1 MENKKFDLN
10 SVLGFVFMGL
20 ILMWMFYSQS
30 KQTKIDQAKKAK
42 EQKIADSIQ
51 KVNQKTK
58 VIDSQSFKDTTKV
71 SNAVVDSLK
80 TAQLTSQFGSFAY
93 SGTLPSATENKTVL
107 ENEVLKITVNNKGG
121 QIDEIL
127 LKKYLTY
134 DKKPLYLVK
143 DKNSNFVLNFNTKD
157 NRVLNTK
164 DLFFEPKL
172 LQDKGVQSLSMRL
185 KVSEDKYLEYIYT
198 LKSNDYM
205 MDFNINSIG
214 LEGVLDSSKP
224 VNLQWD
230 LKSFRT
236 EKSVSYEN
244 MNTVLSYHF
253 DKNEFDLIRAT
264 GKVKTENVE
273 ETQWIAY
280 RQQFFSSI
288 LIAKNPIKSAK
299 LIAENLVKDD
309 TKDTIYL
316 KKFSTEMPLAISK
329 GNLNNEMNFYF
340 GPSDYN
346 VLKSYKGLNLERSI
360 DMGWGLFRWIN
371 KYMIIPVFDW
381 LTKYIGS
388 LGLVIILLTIVV
400 KIVLSPLVFKSY
412 IASAKMK
419 VLRPEME
426 EINKKYPGKDNAMKR
441 QQEIM
446 AIQSKAGVS
455 MLSGCIPA
463 LLQMPIFFA
472 LFRFFPSNFDLRQKG
487 FLWADDLSAYDSIYH
502 LPFHIPVY
510 GSHVA
515 LFPILA
521 SVAIFFYMQM
531 TQSQQANMQAPQS
544 EDMPFDMQKMMKVML
559 WVSPVM
565 MLFFFNQYGSGLSLY
580 YFISNLLTIAIMWV
594 IKEYVVD
601 EQKVHDLVRKKQAEA
616 PKKKSAFR
624 QRLDDAMKQAQEQ
637 QERQKN
643 VKGKK

>member
-1 MENKKFDLN
+1 MDNKKFDLN
-10 SVLGFVFMGL
+10 SLLGFVFMGL

-30 KQTKIDQAKKAK
+30 KQTKIDQAKKAQ
-42 EQKIADSIQ
+42 EQIIADSIQ
-51 KVNQKTK
+51 KANQKTK
-58 VIDSQSFKDTTKV
+58 FIDNQSLKDTTKLPL
-71 SNAVVDSLK
+71 STVDSITITQLK
-80 TAQLTSQFGSFAY
+80 SQFGFFAY
-93 SGTLPSATENKTVL
+93 STTLPSATNNKTIL
-107 ENEVLKITVNNKGG
+107 ENDVLKITVNNKGG
-121 QIDEIL
+121 QIEEIL

-157 NRVLNTK
+157 NRVLNTSE
-164 DLFFEPKL
+164 LFFEPKL
-172 LQDKGVQSLSMRL
+172 LQDKGIQSLSMRL
-185 KVSEDKYLEYIYT
+185 KVSENQYIEFVYT

-205 MDFNINSIG
+205 LDFNINSVG
-214 LEGVLDSSKP
+214 LENVLDTSKP
-224 VNLQWD
+224 THLEWD

-253 DKNEFDLIRAT
+253 KKNDFDFIRAT
-264 GKVKTENVE
+264 GKPKTKEIE
-273 ETQWIAY
+273 QTRWIAY

-288 LIAKNPIKSAK
+288 LISKNDFKTAKISV
-299 LIAENLVKDD
+299 ENLVKDD
-309 TKDTIYL
+309 SKDTIYL
-316 KKFSTEMPLAISK
+316 QQFSTNLPLEVK
-329 GNLNNEMNFYF
+329 NGNLHNAMNFYF

-346 VLKSYKGLNLERSI
+346 VLKTYKGLNLERSI
-360 DMGWGLFRWIN
+360 DLGWGIFRWIN
-371 KYMIIPVFDW
+371 KYLIIPVFDW
-381 LTKYIGS
+381 LANYIGS
-388 LGLVIILLTIVV
+388 FGLIIILLTIVV

-412 IASAKMK
+412 FASAKMK

-446 AIQSKAGVS
+446 ALQSKAGVS

-472 LFRFFPSNFDLRQKG
+472 LFKYFPANFDLRQKS

-502 LPFHIPVY
+502 LPFHIPIY

-531 TQSQQANMQAPQS
+531 TQSQQANMQAPQT

-559 WVSPVM
+559 WVSPIM

-580 YFISNLLTIAIMWV
+580 YFVSNLLTIAIMWV
-594 IKEYVVD
+594 IKEFVVD

-624 QRLDDAMKQAQEQ
+624 QRLDEAMKQAQEQ
-637 QERQKN
+637 QEQQK
-643 VKGKK
+643 KKKK

>member
-10 SVLGFVFMGL
+10 SILGFVFMGL
-20 ILMWMFYSQS
+20 ILLWMFYSQS
-30 KQTKIDQAKKAK
+30 KQTKIDQAKQAK

-58 VIDSQSFKDTTKV
+58 VLGNQIIKDSTTT
-71 SNAVVDSLK
+71 AVTNVDSLK
-80 TAQLTSQFGSFAY
+80 TAELQSQFGAFAY
-93 SGTLPSATENKTVL
+93 SASLPSAQVHKTVL
-107 ENEVLKITVNNKGG
+107 ENDVLKITINNKGG

-143 DKNSNFVLNFNTKD
+143 NKNSNFVLNFNTKD

-164 DLFFEPKL
+164 DLYFEPKL
-172 LQDKGVQSLSMRL
+172 LQDKGVQTLSMRL
-185 KVSEDKYLEYIYT
+185 KVSESKYLEYVYT
-198 LKSNDYM
+198 LMPNNYM
-205 MDFNINSIG
+205 LDFNVNSIG
-214 LEGVLDSSKP
+214 LENVLDASKP

-253 DKNEFDLIRAT
+253 DGNEFDLIRAT
-264 GKVKTENVE
+264 GKPKIKEIQDTK
-273 ETQWIAY
+273 WIAY

-288 LIAKNPIKSAK
+288 LISKNPIKTAK
-299 LIAENLVKDD
+299 LSAENLVKDD

-316 KKFSTEMPLAISK
+316 KKFSTEMPLAITN
-329 GNLNNEMNFYF
+329 GNLNNSMNFYF

-346 VLKSYKGLNLERSI
+346 VLKTYKGLSLERSI
-360 DMGWGLFRWIN
+360 DMGWGIFRWIN
-371 KYMIIPVFDW
+371 KYLIIPVFDW

-388 LGLVIILLTIVV
+388 FGLIIILLTIVV

-412 IASAKMK
+412 LASAKMK

-441 QQEIM
+441 QQETM
-446 AIQSKAGVS
+446 ALQSKAGVS

-472 LFRFFPSNFDLRQKG
+472 LFRFFPANFDLRQKS

-502 LPFHIPVY
+502 LPFNIPIY

-521 SVAIFFYMQM
+521 SIAIFFYMQM
-531 TQSQQANMQAPQS
+531 TQSQQANMTPPQS
-544 EDMPFDMQKMMKVML
+544 EEMPFDMQKMMKIML
-559 WVSPVM
+559 WVSPIM

-601 EQKVHDLVRKKQAEA
+601 EKKVHEMVRKKQAEA

-624 QRLDDAMKQAQEQ
+624 QRLDDAMKQAQDQ

-643 VKGKK
+643 VKSKK

>member
-10 SVLGFVFMGL
+10 SILGFVFMGL
-20 ILMWMFYSQS
+20 ILLWMFYSQS
-30 KQTKIDQAKKAK
+30 KQTKIDQAKQAK

-58 VIDSQSFKDTTKV
+58 VVDNQIIKDSTTT
-71 SNAVVDSLK
+71 AVTKTDSLK
-80 TAQLTSQFGSFAY
+80 TAELQSQFGAFAY
-93 SGTLPSATENKTVL
+93 SASLPSAQVHKTIL
-107 ENEVLKITVNNKGG
+107 ENEVLKITINNKGG
-121 QIDEIL
+121 QIEEIL

-143 DKNSNFVLNFNTKD
+143 NKNSNFVLNFNTKD

-164 DLFFEPKL
+164 DLYFEPNL
-172 LQDKGVQSLSMRL
+172 LQDKGVQTLSMRL
-185 KVSEDKYLEYIYT
+185 KVAENKYLEYVYT
-198 LKSNDYM
+198 LMPNNYM
-205 MDFNINSIG
+205 LDFNVNSIG
-214 LEGVLDSSKP
+214 LENVLDTSKP

-264 GKVKTENVE
+264 GKPKTDEVVD
-273 ETQWIAY
+273 TKWIAY

-288 LIAKNPIKSAK
+288 LIAKGTIKNSK
-299 LIAENLVKDD
+299 LTAENLVKDD
-309 TKDTIYL
+309 TKDTIFL
-316 KKFSTEMPLAISK
+316 KKFSTEMPLAVAN

-346 VLKSYKGLNLERSI
+346 VLKAYKGLSLERSV
-360 DMGWGLFRWIN
+360 DMGWGIFRWIN
-371 KYMIIPVFDW
+371 KYLIIPVFDW

-388 LGLVIILLTIVV
+388 FGLIIILLTIVV
-400 KIVLSPLVFKSY
+400 KIILSPLVFKSY
-412 IASAKMK
+412 LASAKMK

-426 EINKKYPGKDNAMKR
+426 EISKKYPGKDNAMKR
-441 QQEIM
+441 QQETM
-446 AIQSKAGVS
+446 ALQGKAGVS

-472 LFRFFPSNFDLRQKG
+472 LFRFFPANFDLRQRS

-502 LPFHIPVY
+502 LPFNIPIY

-531 TQSQQANMQAPQS
+531 TQSQQANMTPPQS
-544 EDMPFDMQKMMKVML
+544 EEMPFDMQKMMKIML
-559 WVSPVM
+559 WVSPIM

-601 EQKVHDLVRKKQAEA
+601 EQKVHEMVRKKQAEA

-637 QERQKN
+637 QERQK
-643 VKGKK
+643 KGKK